1 MRKIRALWIRL
12 RSTIGAN
19 RDDEDFSAE
28 LESHVAMHTEDG
40 IRAGLSPSEAR
51 RQALIALGGAEQTHQ
66 AYRERRTLPW
76 LETLWQDTR
85 FGLRILCR
93 NPVYT
98 AVAVLTLALG
108 IGANTAVFTVAQA
121 ALLRSWPAKEPDRL
135 ARLIAAT
142 PQGEEINFSY
152 PDYLDYSRQSR
163 SLEGILAYNRRAK
176 TLRVGA
182 ESQLVLDDV
191 VSPNYFSVLGIKAQ
205 LGRVFSAESPS
216 DGEPIAVISDSLW
229 HRVFNADPSLVG
241 KQIWLTGRGY
251 TVLAIA
257 PPDFRGLQR
266 GVPTDLWIPVATE
279 YPSEEIANR
288 KSREFELLGR
298 LRPGATAAEAKVE
311 LDTLARRLAL
321 DYPAADKARSASLVS
336 ERERLREA
344 MAPTLIL
351 MTAVGL
357 VLLICC
363 ANVAGLVLA
372 RSDARRKE
380 VAMRLA
386 LGAGRLRLMRQ
397 LLTESL
403 LLASLG
409 AAIGLILAAG
419 ILRLEPALMPPA
431 EFELGLDL
439 HLDASVLAFTAA
451 VTLLAVLVFGFAP
464 AIQAS
469 KTSLV
474 SALKGEGTGSVRG
487 LRRWTMR
494 NALVLGEIALSVVL
508 LTASGLVARSLLY
521 SRSLPLGFDRQRQ
534 LIFFDL
540 VPGVAGYNSERS
552 AAFFNQVVEK
562 AAALPGVG
570 HAALARRVL
579 LSDSGGGM
587 ARRVSI
593 PGVELPQG
601 QLSIPIKFDTVD
613 GNYFRTIGTRL
624 IEGREFNSGD
634 NPSAGRVVVISQTMA
649 ERFWPGQEV
658 LGRQIVAEGTS
669 CQIVGIVEN
678 AKINTLHEAPEPYM
692 YFPFAQM
699 PSEDGTL
706 IVEAE
711 SNPKELTARIRS
723 VIQRVDR
730 NVPISVRTLHY
741 LMQQAF
747 WPDQMAAGFVGAL
760 GLLAIFLGAI
770 GLYGVVAFTVNRRSR
785 EIGIRMALGAER
797 NNILRLV
804 LGQGLALAA
813 IGTGIG
819 LLASLVVMRLLSTLL
834 YGVRPTDPLAFAG
847 SSALVVLM
855 ALAASWFPARRAA
868 SIDPMQSLRTE

>member
-1 MRKIRALWIRL
+1 MRQLRAFATRL
-12 RSTIGAN
+12 RSHFLTRAAE
-19 RDDEDFSAE
+19 EDFAAE
-28 LESHVAMHTEDG
+28 LESHLAMHTDDG
-40 IRAGLSPSEAR
+40 IRAGLSPEEAR
-51 RQALIALGGAEQTHQ
+51 RQALICLGGMEQTRQ
-66 AYRERRTLPW
+66 AYCERRTLPW
-76 LETLWQDTR
+76 LETLWQDIR
-85 FGLRILCR
+85 FGVRILCK
-93 NPVYT
+93 NPGYT

-121 ALLRSWPAKEPDRL
+121 ALLRSWPAKEPNQL
-135 ARLIAAT
+135 VRLIAAT

-152 PDYLDYSRQSR
+152 ADYQDIAGQSR

-176 TLRVGA
+176 ILRVGA
-182 ESQLVLDDV
+182 ESQAVLDDV
-191 VSPNYFSVLGIKAQ
+191 VSPNYFSVLGIDAQ
-205 LGRVFSAESPS
+205 LGRFFSTESRP
-216 DGEPIAVISDSLW
+216 DDELVVVISDSLW
-229 HRVFNADPSLVG
+229 HRVFNADPSLAG
-241 KQIWLTGRGY
+241 KQILLTNRAF

-257 PPDFRGLQR
+257 PPGFRGLQR
-266 GVPTDLWIPVATE
+266 GVPTDLWLPVATE
-279 YPSEEIANR
+279 YGNKELADR
-288 KSREFELLGR
+288 KSREFEVLGR
-298 LRPGATAAEAKVE
+298 LRPGATPAEAKVE
-311 LDTLARRLAL
+311 LDTLGNRLAL
-321 DYPAADKARSASLVS
+321 AYPAIDKARNVALIS

-344 MAPTLIL
+344 MTPTIFL

-409 AAIGLILAAG
+409 AALGLLLAVG
-419 ILRLEPALMPPA
+419 LLRLQPALMPPA
-431 EFELGLDL
+431 QFELGLDL
-439 HLDASVLAFTAA
+439 HLDASVLAFTVAA
-451 VTLLAVLVFGFAP
+451 ALLAVLVFGLAP

-474 SALKGEGTGSVRG
+474 STLKGEGTDAVRG
-487 LRRWTMR
+487 VRRWTMR

-508 LTASGLVARSLLY
+508 LTASGLVVRSLLF

-540 VPGVAGYNSERS
+540 LPAVAGYNSERS
-552 AAFFNQVVEK
+552 AAFFEQVQEK
-562 AAALPGVG
+562 AAALPGVR

-587 ARRVSI
+587 TRRVSI

-601 QLSIPIKFDTVD
+601 QLSVPVKLDAVD
-613 GNYFRTIGTRL
+613 GNYFRTVGTRL
-624 IEGREFNSGD
+624 IAGREFNSGD
-634 NPSAGRVVVISQTMA
+634 NPLAARVAVISQTMA

-658 LGRQIVAEGTS
+658 LGRQIVADGMV
-669 CQIVGIVEN
+669 CQIVGVVED
-678 AKINTLHEAPEPYM
+678 AKINSVHETPEPYM
-692 YFPFAQM
+692 YFPFAQL
-699 PSEDGTL
+699 PSEEGTL

-711 SNPKELTARIRS
+711 SNPHALTARTRS
-723 VIQRVDR
+723 EIQRVDR
-730 NVPISVRTLHY
+730 NVPVSVRTVDY

-747 WPDQMAAGFVGAL
+747 WADQIAAGFVGAL
-760 GLLAIFLGAI
+760 GLLGIFLGAV
-770 GLYGVVAFTVNRRSR
+770 GLYGVVAYMVNRRSR

-797 NNILRLV
+797 GQVLRLV

-813 IGTGIG
+813 IGAGIG
-819 LLASLVVMRLLSTLL
+819 LVASFVAMRFLSTML
-834 YGVRPTDPLAFAG
+834 YGVRPYDPLTFAG
-847 SSALVVLM
+847 SSAVVILV
-855 ALAASWFPARRAA
+855 ALAASWIPARRAS
-868 SIDPMQSLRTE
+868 SIAPMQALRTE